1 MEFRRL
7 TTSNHT
13 MYHHAMDLYKSSFP
27 IHEQRESDV
36 QTGIMGNEAY
46 HFNLIYDNDVWVGM
60 ILWWETAEFIYVE
73 HFCILPEMRG
83 KKYGKSALELL
94 DGEKKTV
101 ILEIDPPVD
110 DVSARRKLFYE
121 RSGYQANRFEHIHP
135 PYKNNFKGHSLV
147 VMSCPKQLEEAEY
160 HAFNNYLRAVVMK
173 Y

>member
-1 MEFRRL
+1 M
-7 TTSNHT
+7 
-13 MYHHAMDLYKSSFP
+13 
-27 IHEQRESDV
+27 
-36 QTGIMGNEAY
+36 
-46 HFNLIYDNDVWVGM
+46 
-60 ILWWETAEFIYVE
+60 
-73 HFCILPEMRG
+73 
-83 KKYGKSALELL
+83 ELL